1 MSGRNEST
9 SDGNDDRSGHGTL
22 WRSLESLMSAHGV
35 RSARSRLVGGSLH
48 RARVVL
54 RTFLGDNYL
63 IFCLLYGQCT
73 RTTQPDGSRYLWK
86 AYRLRVKLDSVARE
100 TIRYRRYSWTLSLAA
115 LRTT

>member
-1 MSGRNEST
+1 MSGWNEST

-35 RSARSRLVGGSLH
+35 RSAQARLVGGLYIELESCCG
-48 RARVVL
+48 R
-54 RTFLGDNYL
+54 FLGDNYL

-86 AYRLRVKLDSVARE
+86 AYRLKVKLDSVARE

>member
-54 RTFLGDNYL
+54 RTMVGGGYL
-63 IFCLLYGQCT
+63 IFCLFYGQFT
-73 RTTQPDGSRYLWK
+73 HVTQPDGSRHLWK
-86 AYRLRVKLDSVARE
+86 AYRLRVKRDYVTRE
-100 TIRYRRYSWTLSLAA
+100 TIRYRREPRHVLEV
-115 LRTT
+115 

>member
-54 RTFLGDNYL
+54 RTMVGGDYL

-73 RTTQPDGSRYLWK
+73 HATQPDGSRHLWK
-86 AYRLRVKLDSVARE
+86 AYRLRVKRDYVTRE
-100 TIRYRRYSWTLSLAA
+100 TIRYRRELKS
-115 LRTT
+115 

>member
-54 RTFLGDNYL
+54 RTMVGGGYL
-63 IFCLLYGQCT
+63 IFCLFYGQFT
-73 RTTQPDGSRYLWK
+73 HATQPDGSRHLWK
-86 AYRLRVKLDSVARE
+86 AYRLRVKRDYVTRE
-100 TIRYRRYSWTLSLAA
+100 TIRYSRERLRGYS
-115 LRTT
+115 